1 MLNEKGERFVDELL
15 PRDVV
20 TKAIKDEMKKTN
32 AKFVYLSMEHMG
44 ADVIKKRFPNIY
56 EYCLA
61 QGYDITKEP
70 IPVTPAQHYF
80 MGGIQV
86 DLNRYGLFVCHR

>member
-1 MLNEKGERFVDELL
+1 MLNEKGERFVDQLL

-20 TKAIKDEMKKTN
+20 TKAIKDEMETN

-61 QGYDITKEP
+61 QGYDITKG
-70 IPVTPAQHYF
+70 TRSGYACSALF
-80 MGGIQV
+80 
-86 DLNRYGLFVCHR
+86 YGWYSGRFKQ

>member
-1 MLNEKGERFVDELL
+1 
-15 PRDVV
+15 
-20 TKAIKDEMKKTN
+20 MKKTN

-56 EYCLA
+56 EYCLE

-86 DLNRYGLFVCHR
+86 DLNSKTDMDCLYAVGETGCNGVHLSLIHI